1 MSFRVS
7 AMVAA
12 AAVLGLG
19 AITPAAAQPQ
29 APIRPRS
36 TTFGSIFSPG
46 LQQQQFQ
53 QQQLL
58 NQALGGGVGAG
69 FAQGG
74 IINPGLLNGG
84 GAGFGYPGGLA
95 YSQVLPGALG
105 VNPQLPPSGIV
116 GSFNNLGHWYNQRGG
131 GYYGHWYPNGVASG
145 RGILGGG
152 SYGGSGGGY
161 GGSAGMTGGPR
172 TGNSLGSLGG
182 TALGVGAAAN
192 QFRR

>member
-7 AMVAA
+7 ALVAA

-19 AITPAAAQPQ
+19 SVTPASAQPQ

-36 TTFGSIFSPG
+36 TAFGSIFTPG
-46 LQQQQFQ
+46 QQQQQFQ

-74 IINPGLLNGG
+74 FIQPGLAG
-84 GAGFGYPGGLA
+84 GAGFGYPGSLA
-95 YSQVLPGALG
+95 YPQVLPAALA
-105 VNPQLPPSGIV
+105 VNPELPPSGIV
-116 GSFNNLGHWYNQRGG
+116 GTFNNYGHWYNQRGG
-131 GYYGHWYPNGVASG
+131 GYYGHWYPNGVANG
-145 RGILGGG
+145 RGILGAGSYGGGGG
-152 SYGGSGGGY
+152 SYGT
-161 GGSAGMTGGPR
+161 TGGLR
-172 TGNSLGSLGG
+172 TGNSLGSVGG
-182 TALGVGAAAN
+182 TALGVGAAVN

>member
-7 AMVAA
+7 ALVSA

-19 AITPAAAQPQ
+19 SVTPASAQPQ
-29 APIRPRS
+29 APMRPRNS
-36 TTFGSIFSPG
+36 AFGSIFTPG
-46 LQQQQFQ
+46 LQQQQ

-58 NQALGGGVGAG
+58 FGN
-69 FAQGG
+69 QGG
-74 IINPGLLNGG
+74 FGVPNAPGFVGPGGLNPAFLNGG
-84 GAGFGYPGGLA
+84 GGLGFGYPGQLA
-95 YSQVLPGALG
+95 YPQVLPGAIA

-116 GSFNNLGHWYNQRGG
+116 GTFGNYGHWYNQRGG
-131 GYYGHWYPNGVASG
+131 NYGHWYPNGIANG

-152 SYGGSGGGY
+152 SYGGY
-161 GGSAGMTGGPR
+161 GGSAGTTTGGLR
-172 TGNSLGSLGG
+172 TGNTLGTLGG